1 MKTKESWSVNV
12 CPALGHLT
20 VLFFFFWVIRFV
32 WLTLILGKIT
42 GEKMLKHYFIEVLK
56 GNGSMLRDFESF
68 LVKQN
73 RSLSLLS

>member
-42 GEKMLKHYFIEVLK
+42 GEKNAEALLYR
-56 GNGSMLRDFESF
+56 S
-68 LVKQN
+68 VKREWIN
-73 RSLSLLS
+73 VKRF